1 MRTSRQRSAR
11 TTTPRH
17 TASDIILT
25 DSKYAK
31 GCLAEDWDA
40 KGANAPLVAGLRAL
54 LAASPV
60 TWTSEWIPGHADV
73 AGNDAADAAAVRGAK
88 RSAAS
93 RGLTE
98 LDARIV
104 NNHYFTLIAGILI
117 CIYFGLWPLSY
128 NPPWG
133 HYSISWATT
142 DRIGLGRTFL
152 RLCAFGLRRRKGGH

>member
-1 MRTSRQRSAR
+1 MVLEDIEAKVRTGYDPPA
-11 TTTPRH
+11 H
-17 TASDIILT
+17 GIILT
-25 DSKYAK
+25 YSKYAK
-31 GCLAEDWDA
+31 GCLGEDWDA

-60 TWTSEWIPGHADV
+60 TWTIEWIPGHADV

-104 NNHYFTLIAGILI
+104 NNHYL
-117 CIYFGLWPLSY
+117 P
-128 NPPWG
+128 
-133 HYSISWATT
+133 
-142 DRIGLGRTFL
+142 
-152 RLCAFGLRRRKGGH
+152 